1 MKTKLVELLQ
11 RYVAPSVLGVIT
23 IDSYR
28 RQVHSHQKELLNIKQ
43 NSNTE
48 LSKLQQEL
56 WGDKIV
62 NSEFKTKLEACSNR
76 INEVNQEILNINN
89 KLNSNNLYSNT
100 NMKTYYNNEL
110 SRLNTQKND
119 LVKELQEVINK
130 SDVSGFIKDFIETYK
145 NFVDQLSLEQLVALF
160 NIIGFLMIF
169 FTLISITT
177 LLIGDYLIE
186 KFKLNDKYPKIYKY
200 IKFKQTLNKH
210 YMMFYF
216 IIFYIIVIVYILAN
230 FYMLLIKYFI

>member
-1 MKTKLVELLQ
+1 
-11 RYVAPSVLGVIT
+11 
-23 IDSYR
+23 
-28 RQVHSHQKELLNIKQ
+28 
-43 NSNTE
+43 
-48 LSKLQQEL
+48 
-56 WGDKIV
+56 
-62 NSEFKTKLEACSNR
+62 
-76 INEVNQEILNINN
+76 
-89 KLNSNNLYSNT
+89 
-100 NMKTYYNNEL
+100 MKTYYNNEL